1 MRMKRKSGN
10 SSAEKIQRPALPGNL
25 IALFACLLCCVVIA
39 PTAFG
44 RKKKQAEPRVVTG
57 TVVDPSDNP
66 IAGAIVEMADERT
79 GKKLTM
85 VTQEN
90 GEYLF
95 SGLDEDHD
103 YTLVAT
109 YKGISSDT
117 RTASSFDTRKRIVLN
132 FQIPPPKE

>member
-1 MRMKRKSGN
+1 MKRKSG
-10 SSAEKIQRPALPGNL
+10 SSRDERRKGVRSLEFLTPL
-25 IALFACLLCCVVIA
+25 IACLLFCVVIA
-39 PTAFG
+39 PSAFA
-44 RKKKQAEPRVVTG
+44 RKKKQVEPRVVTG
-57 TVVDPSDNP
+57 NVVDPSDNP
-66 IAGAIVEMADERT
+66 IAGAIVEMTDETT

-85 VTQEN
+85 VTQED
-90 GEYLF
+90 GQYQF

-109 YKGISSDT
+109 YKGVPSDT